1 MIKTSKSLLRLVEQL
16 FIPERRE
23 LIIFHENG
31 IYKYT
36 SIEHHLIIQF
46 KIFKILVMLQSD
58 IVIFSCT
65 STLTGLCVSGGI
77 ESRVQPEIKVE
88 QVLECG
94 AAADEPA
101 IQVE

>member
-1 MIKTSKSLLRLVEQL
+1 MIK
-16 FIPERRE
+16 I
-23 LIIFHENG
+23 
-31 IYKYT
+31 
-36 SIEHHLIIQF
+36 
-46 KIFKILVMLQSD
+46 ILVMLQCD
-58 IVIFSCT
+58 IVIFSYT

-88 QVLECG
+88 QVLEGG

>member
-1 MIKTSKSLLRLVEQL
+1 
-16 FIPERRE
+16 
-23 LIIFHENG
+23 
-31 IYKYT
+31 
-36 SIEHHLIIQF
+36 
-46 KIFKILVMLQSD
+46 MLQSD